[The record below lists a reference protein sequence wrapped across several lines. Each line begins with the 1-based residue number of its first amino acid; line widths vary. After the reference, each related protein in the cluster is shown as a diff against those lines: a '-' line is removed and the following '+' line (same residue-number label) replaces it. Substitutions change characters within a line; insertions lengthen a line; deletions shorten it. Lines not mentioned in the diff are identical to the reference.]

1 MDGIFILAL
10 DGMLSIF
17 IGLARELI
25 YQKRRILNHKNIKKE
40 MMMAD
45 IKEKEEL
52 VIGDKKII
60 IDGNLLHTILL
71 VFILMI
77 TFGSFCMQLV
87 FNYMESRDRQNMM
100 DLQAIGMVA
109 GSTAS
114 MESLFQ
120 MKDEVKA
127 ILVKKKKEMNQQ

>member
-1 MDGIFILAL
+1 MD
-10 DGMLSIF
+10 S
-17 IGLARELI
+17 
-25 YQKRRILNHKNIKKE
+25 
-40 MMMAD
+40 
-45 IKEKEEL
+45 KEKEEL

-114 MESLFQ
+114 MEELAN

-127 ILVKKKKEMNQQ
+127 ILVKKKKEINQQ

>member
-1 MDGIFILAL
+1 
-10 DGMLSIF
+10 
-17 IGLARELI
+17 
-25 YQKRRILNHKNIKKE
+25 
-40 MMMAD
+40 MAD

-100 DLQAIGMVA
+100 DLQAIAMIA

-114 MESLFQ
+114 MEALVQ
-120 MKDEVKA
+120 MKDDLKTT
-127 ILVKKKKEMNQQ
+127 LVKKKKEMNQQ